1 MKHLKVGDKAPNFE
15 GLNQDGKK
23 VTLEKFKGSKLVIY
37 FYPKDNTPGCTMQAC
52 NLRDHYSQLKESD
65 IAIVGV
71 SADDVTKHSKFADKY
86 ELPFDLIADVDK
98 LMINN
103 YGVWGLKK
111 FMGREFDGI
120 HRTTFLIDENQVIVG
135 IIDKPK
141 TKYHA
146 EEILEIYKNLDERK
160 LFTFY

>member
-23 VTLEKFKGSKLVIY
+23 LKLVDFKGKKLVIY
-37 FYPKDNTPGCTMQAC
+37 FYPKDNTPGCTTQAC
-52 NLRDHYSQLKESD
+52 NLRDHYSQLQNEG

-71 SADDVTKHSKFADKY
+71 SADDVTKHTNFASKY

-111 FMGREFDGI
+111 FMGREYDGI
-120 HRTTFLIDENQVIVG
+120 HRTTFLINENQVIVG
-135 IIDKPK
+135 VIDKPK

-160 LFTFY
+160 